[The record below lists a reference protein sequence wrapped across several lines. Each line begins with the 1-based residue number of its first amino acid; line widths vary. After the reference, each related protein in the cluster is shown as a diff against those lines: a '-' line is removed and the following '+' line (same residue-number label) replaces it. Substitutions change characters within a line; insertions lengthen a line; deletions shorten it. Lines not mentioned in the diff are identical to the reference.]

1 MAEAIGRVAALWRY
15 PVKSMRGERMS
26 ALEFDERGGIA
37 DRQFAIRD
45 AEGKF
50 GSGKNTRRFRR
61 IDGLFG
67 FRASLRGDT
76 PMIEFPNGPMM
87 SGDNPDIHRALSLAL
102 GQEVTLAREAAV
114 SHFDQAP
121 VHLVTSASLEWLRTR
136 LPNSQIDPRR
146 FRPNIVIEAPDGP
159 ALVEE
164 SWIGCTLGF
173 GDRLRLRISHRA
185 ERCVMVTN
193 EQENLA
199 NDPGV
204 LRELAQFKDA
214 CFGVY
219 AEVLDRGEARLGDE
233 GTILASG
240 PG

>member
-1 MAEAIGRVAALWRY
+1 MPQAIGRVAGLWRY
-15 PVKSMRGERMS
+15 SVKSMRGERMS
-26 ALEFDERGGIA
+26 ALEFDERGGVA

-45 AEGKF
+45 ADGKF
-50 GSGKNTRRFRR
+50 DSGKNTRRFRR

-67 FRASLRGDT
+67 FRASLKGDT
-76 PMIEFPNGPMM
+76 PIIEFPNGTTML
-87 SGDNPDIHRALSLAL
+87 GDNPDIHRALSVAL

-121 VHLVTSASLEWLRTR
+121 VRLVTSASLEWLRAR
-136 LPNSQIDPRR
+136 LPDSQIDARR
-146 FRPNIVIEAPDGP
+146 FRPNVVIEVSDAA

-173 GDRLRLRISHRA
+173 GDRLRLTISHRA

-193 EQENLA
+193 EQEDLA
-199 NDPGV
+199 SDAGV
-204 LRELAQFKDA
+204 LRELAQFNDA

-219 AEVLDRGEARLGDE
+219 AEVLHSGEVRLGDE
-233 GTILASG
+233 AAILGSG

>member
-76 PMIEFPNGPMM
+76 PMIEFPKSR
-87 SGDNPDIHRALSLAL
+87 SGKFESKLSGLL
-102 GQEVTLAREAAV
+102 
-114 SHFDQAP
+114 
-121 VHLVTSASLEWLRTR
+121 
-136 LPNSQIDPRR
+136 
-146 FRPNIVIEAPDGP
+146 
-159 ALVEE
+159 
-164 SWIGCTLGF
+164 
-173 GDRLRLRISHRA
+173 
-185 ERCVMVTN
+185 
-193 EQENLA
+193 
-199 NDPGV
+199 
-204 LRELAQFKDA
+204 
-214 CFGVY
+214 
-219 AEVLDRGEARLGDE
+219 
-233 GTILASG
+233 
-240 PG
+240 

>member
-1 MAEAIGRVAALWRY
+1 
-15 PVKSMRGERMS
+15 
-26 ALEFDERGGIA
+26 
-37 DRQFAIRD
+37 
-45 AEGKF
+45 
-50 GSGKNTRRFRR
+50 
-61 IDGLFG
+61 
-67 FRASLRGDT
+67 
-76 PMIEFPNGPMM
+76 
-87 SGDNPDIHRALSLAL
+87 
-102 GQEVTLAREAAV
+102 
-114 SHFDQAP
+114 
-121 VHLVTSASLEWLRTR
+121 